1 MCTIVFLFQPWCIPI
16 ASRWASYPWHSVRR
30 WVASR
35 WHVESTCLS
44 LTCWLCMWMHRVA
57 RVGRRNSCTRPYPQ
71 LLVSTGYLMIWVK
84 RLRIHSCKI
93 YEVKN
98 QFHCI
103 RYSNTYVFFFFFAGV
118 CDGLLLV
125 YSDIHI
131 DVFEVLSGDWV
142 QTINLKRTKPLM
154 RTGILN
160 MVMISDLPHVAYLR
174 NLHKGDFRWSGGYR
188 LLRFLVACKKWYS
201 HLYLEE

>member
-1 MCTIVFLFQPWCIPI
+1 MIQ
-16 ASRWASYPWHSVRR
+16 SVKFYQN
-30 WVASR
+30 
-35 WHVESTCLS
+35 HCKCL
-44 LTCWLCMWMHRVA
+44 CVPA
-57 RVGRRNSCTRPYPQ
+57 
-71 LLVSTGYLMIWVK
+71 
-84 RLRIHSCKI
+84 
-93 YEVKN
+93 
-98 QFHCI
+98 
-103 RYSNTYVFFFFFAGV
+103 V

-174 NLHKGDFRWSGGYR
+174 NLHKGKSAVITYSGQTFA
-188 LLRFLVACKKWYS
+188 LTEMLP
-201 HLYLEE
+201 